1 MTVAQHGATKGV
13 ALNQSTPKQVG
24 PRAAPE
30 PGRMSDAAQR
40 RVQAE
45 LADGRD
51 ETNPAYLFSTT
62 ATSLL
67 LAIVDGLI
75 DPVRL
80 AHETLASRGLDENGL
95 WVGFE
100 EAARIHGVKS

>member
-1 MTVAQHGATKGV
+1 MSK
-13 ALNQSTPKQVG
+13 STPKQVG

-30 PGRMSDAAQR
+30 PGRMSEGAR
-40 RVQAE
+40 KRVQEE
-45 LADGRD
+45 LASGRD

-67 LAIVDGLI
+67 LAIVDGLV

-80 AHETLASRGLDENGL
+80 AHEQLANRGLDEDGA
-95 WVGFE
+95 WCGFE
-100 EAARIHGVKS
+100 RARQVHLGPEEEQP

>member
-1 MTVAQHGATKGV
+1 M
-13 ALNQSTPKQVG
+13 NQSTPKQVG

-30 PGRMSDAAQR
+30 PGRMSEAARR

-51 ETNPAYLFSTT
+51 EVNPAYLFSTT

-80 AHETLASRGLDENGL
+80 AHETLANRGLGENGQ

-100 EAARIHGVKS
+100 AAKQIHLGEGAGR